1 MESHEENPKGL
12 EHPHHEYVDLNWKQT
27 EVRCPRGLAGGK
39 AFPSAFLV
47 CIICCVVG
55 ETNWDMLNGGGGGG
69 VEGIS
74 AGWTC
79 GGHAAILSSQTLRK
93 KLVCKLAFPKKR
105 NKTLEPDSCR
115 GFLLCKLFFNTKK

>member
-1 MESHEENPKGL
+1 MPQGSGRRKSFSF
-12 EHPHHEYVDLNWKQT
+12 
-27 EVRCPRGLAGGK
+27 C
-39 AFPSAFLV
+39 FSCV
-47 CIICCVVG
+47 CNLLCCGRNKLGHVKWG
-55 ETNWDMLNGGGGGG
+55 WGGG